1 MKLILKYDVG
11 QTVLH
16 VFYWHVIGIRVWL
29 VHVLELKYMYTSI
42 QMQLWFLDQNHWG
55 KSILLSYTWTSFS
68 HCL

>member
-16 VFYWHVIGIRVWL
+16 VFYWHVIGIRVWI
-29 VHVLELKYMYTSI
+29 VLELKYMYTSI
-42 QMQLWFLDQNHWG
+42 QMQLWFLDQKHWG

-68 HCL
+68 HWL